1 VAQEAVVSKV
11 VDTIILA
18 GDRNASRSVLG
29 KNKLFVQIA
38 GMPLLVYVLRALEQ
52 VERIGN
58 IKIIGPRDTIEKLL
72 LEYRGQLSGDKI
84 IEVLEQKDNA
94 YQNFWSAFT
103 RTVPGY
109 YDGIEAVDQSIMD
122 KQVLV
127 LPTDMPFITR
137 REINEFLDA
146 CVDQALDY
154 CLGMTEEEHLRK
166 FYATAD
172 KPGIEMTY
180 LHLREGSYRIN
191 NLHLIKPF
199 RILNRE
205 YIEKIYERRYQKK
218 FVNIA
223 KMAYDFISTRGYG
236 FKPLY
241 LYAILEL
248 AILFRY
254 YGISFMARQLK
265 KLVSSADMST
275 YGGVILKTRIG
286 IIETTLG
293 GCAVDIDSDKD
304 FVIAESM
311 YQEWMARIEADN
323 PESV

>member
-1 VAQEAVVSKV
+1 VNGVI
-11 VDTIILA
+11 DTIILA
-18 GDRNASRSVLG
+18 GDRSASRSVLG
-29 KNKLFVQIA
+29 KNKLFLQIE
-38 GMPLLVYVLRALEQ
+38 GTPLLVYVLKALER
-52 VERIGN
+52 VERVGSIH
-58 IKIIGPRDTIEKLL
+58 IIGPRDAIEQLL
-72 LEYRGQLSGDKI
+72 QGHQPGDSKKI
-84 IEVLEQKDNA
+84 HVLEQEDNA

-109 YDGIEAVDQSIMD
+109 YEGIEDVDQSVMD

-127 LPTDMPFITR
+127 LPTDMPFITAG
-137 REINEFLDA
+137 EINEFLDA
-146 CVDQALDY
+146 CAAETLDY

-166 FYATAD
+166 FYASGD

-180 LHLREGSYRIN
+180 LHLQEGNYRIN
-191 NLHLIKPF
+191 NLHLIRPF

-223 KMAYDFISTRGYG
+223 KMAYDFVSTRGYG

-254 YGISFMARQLK
+254 YGISFMVQQLK

-275 YGGVILKTRIG
+275 HGGAVLKTRIG
-286 IIETTLG
+286 IVETTFG
-293 GCAVDIDSDKD
+293 GCAVDIDSEKD

-311 YQEWMARIEADN
+311 YREWMARIESDD
-323 PESV
+323 P